1 MNVFEHFS
9 LGVSKPGIREVN
21 QVAESQPEEGTG
33 FTELLIVCPPVESVE
48 YH

>member
-9 LGVSKPGIREVN
+9 LGVGKPGIREVY

-48 YH
+48 YQ